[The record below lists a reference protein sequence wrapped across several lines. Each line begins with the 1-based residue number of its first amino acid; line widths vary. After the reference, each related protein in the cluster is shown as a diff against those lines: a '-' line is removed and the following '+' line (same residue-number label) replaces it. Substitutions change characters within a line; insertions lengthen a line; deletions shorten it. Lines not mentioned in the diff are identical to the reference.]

1 MECMSA
7 VSSNVVVVVL
17 FLLLDGGDVG
27 EGQRGVCSCSICVR
41 EQSNQQLLLTITA
54 QNSSPRLML
63 LHSRDH
69 GGDANGGTGNTED
82 ARDASS
88 YISPDTMS
96 PQCKSVL
103 L

>member
-1 MECMSA
+1 MVVMVVMGSA
-7 VSSNVVVVVL
+7 VSAAAPSVS
-17 FLLLDGGDVG
+17 G
-27 EGQRGVCSCSICVR
+27 